1 MSTVD
6 TETSKTPPNQKKKRK
21 RKKKKPSGET
31 PSYDPMSECVTLCQ
45 QNKWREAL
53 ILCRRECH
61 KARQEGNED
70 LYLSLHGAQTKIE
83 YSLRRQMAATLLD
96 SAKDV
101 LAKEYLL
108 DVGE

>member
-1 MSTVD
+1 MVTVD
-6 TETSKTPPNQKKKRK
+6 TETSKTLPNQKKKRRRK
-21 RKKKKPSGET
+21 RKNSSSET

-53 ILCRRECH
+53 MLCRRECH
-61 KARQEGNED
+61 KAREEGNED
-70 LYLSLHGAQTKIE
+70 LYLSLHGAQTKVE
-83 YSLRRQMAATLLD
+83 YSLRRQMAAVLLN
-96 SAKDV
+96 SARDI